1 MASSNTDGG
10 RHVFFR
16 CPEKPVQNRAGNL
29 LGEGVDFRGDGG
41 YVIFCGSLT
50 ADGLYKPIAGLDPW
64 TSDLEEL
71 PEELLVRLLQSSKSL
86 TDKHDGVLFEGQR
99 NVGLFSLASKLAE
112 SGVTGDS
119 LTASLIELNEARCVP
134 PLDRSEVEGICRS
147 ACKRNNSGGIP
158 LTDLGNSERFIRSAA
173 GNLFFC
179 TNSGS
184 WLSQRKGIYQFSE
197 TVAYE
202 NAKTTISGMTD
213 EVMTTN
219 EPQAL
224 LKWIKSSQ
232 AAPRIEAMI
241 KLSQKDSRMA
251 KSFSDMDTQDAL
263 LSVNNG
269 LLDLDTQLLT
279 EPSKKTIITKKATP
293 IFDPSS
299 SCERWIKFIEEIT
312 DDDKVLAG
320 ELQKAVGY
328 TLSGRT
334 DAQVFFVCQGSG
346 ANGKSIFLEMLTHLM
361 GTYSGKISASAL
373 ISGQASKIPNEL
385 ASLVGARFVTI
396 SEMPNDQI
404 VNTTILK
411 ELTGQDTV
419 SARFLYKEFFQFK
432 PRFKLWVATNQP
444 LRFSEYGH
452 ALSRRMITFNFP
464 VFFAPEERDPN
475 LLEHLKSE
483 RNGSKPR

>member
-1 MASSNTDGG
+1 MPLRILARLRPGGGAFLRQLSECRPEWLAALWPSILDVRPNKDGEVSLLNAGVELTNSWQVRTPTGG

-86 TDKHDGVLFEGQR
+86 TNKHDGVLFEGQR

-158 LTDLGNSERFIRSAA
+158 LTDWVTANDSFDLQQVTYFSAQIVGAAFSEE
-173 GNLFFC
+173 
-179 TNSGS
+179 
-184 WLSQRKGIYQFSE
+184 GIYQFSE

-263 LSVNNG
+263 LGVNNG

-279 EPSKKTIITKKATP
+279 EPSKKTIITKRLRLFSTP
-293 IFDPSS
+293 HRP
-299 SCERWIKFIEEIT
+299 
-312 DDDKVLAG
+312 
-320 ELQKAVGY
+320 
-328 TLSGRT
+328 
-334 DAQVFFVCQGSG
+334 
-346 ANGKSIFLEMLTHLM
+346 
-361 GTYSGKISASAL
+361 
-373 ISGQASKIPNEL
+373 
-385 ASLVGARFVTI
+385 
-396 SEMPNDQI
+396 
-404 VNTTILK
+404 
-411 ELTGQDTV
+411 V
-419 SARFLYKEFFQFK
+419 SD
-432 PRFKLWVATNQP
+432 
-444 LRFSEYGH
+444 G
-452 ALSRRMITFNFP
+452 
-464 VFFAPEERDPN
+464 
-475 LLEHLKSE
+475 
-483 RNGSKPR
+483 